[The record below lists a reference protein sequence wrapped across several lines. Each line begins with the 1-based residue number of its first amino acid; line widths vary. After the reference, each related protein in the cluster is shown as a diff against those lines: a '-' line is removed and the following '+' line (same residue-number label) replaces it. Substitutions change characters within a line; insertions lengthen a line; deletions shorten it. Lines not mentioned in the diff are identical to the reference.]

1 MLARVWRSR
10 LTWRTSI
17 ALTAVACLAFLAT
30 AGIEGTPG
38 TIFAVV
44 FFMGWFVLMI
54 KMAENEARHV
64 VQLARQKGTPAPK
77 RQLRT
82 LLVPWWAR
90 ACGAFAVLGVTVV
103 AIRRFD
109 DGLAALTFVLAL
121 AAAWI
126 IEKTVIALRS
136 PHD

>member
-17 ALTAVACLAFLAT
+17 TLTAVACLAFLAT

-38 TIFAVV
+38 TIFALV
-44 FFMGWFVLMI
+44 FFLGWFVLLI
-54 KMAENEARHV
+54 KMADNEARHV
-64 VQLARQKGTPAPK
+64 VQLAQQKGSPAPR

-90 ACGAFAVLGVTVV
+90 ACGAFGVFAVTVV

-121 AAAWI
+121 AAAWL

-136 PHD
+136 PRD

>member
-17 ALTAVACLAFLAT
+17 GLTAVACLAFLAT
-30 AGIEGTPG
+30 AGLEGTAG

-54 KMAENEARHV
+54 KMADNEARHV

-121 AAAWI
+121 AAAWLI
-126 IEKTVIALRS
+126 QKTVIALRS
-136 PHD
+136 PRD